1 METTVTEPLIERS
14 SALRRLRQ
22 LGRAMT
28 TPLSPDDYLALI
40 NPLWSQRELRGRVE
54 KVVPETENAATLVI
68 RPGWGW
74 SFDHAPGQYIGIG
87 IEIDGKFHWR
97 SYSLSSPPLVEGK
110 TVSITVKAMPEG
122 FLSDHLVN
130 GLEPG
135 TIVRLASPQGD
146 FVMPDP
152 PPEKSLFLVGGSG
165 ITPVMSILRTLDRR
179 HTISDAV
186 LIYSAR
192 TEDDM
197 MFVHELRELAERHE
211 GFVFHERFTDAD
223 GIFTPEDLGDVCADW
238 KDRDTWACGPGPM
251 LDAFTEH
258 YERQGREDHI
268 HVERFNLA
276 TAGADGAGGAVT
288 FGVGG
293 PTVDVD
299 GATTLL
305 EAGEK
310 AGINMLFGCRMGIC
324 HTCDVPLASGRVR
337 DLRSGEEHGEPNEYI
352 QTCISVAAGDCTL
365 TL

>member
-1 METTVTEPLIERS
+1 MSGPLIERS
-14 SALRRLRQ
+14 TALKRLRQ
-22 LGRAMT
+22 LGKAMT
-28 TPLSPDDYLALI
+28 TPLAPDDYLKLI

-54 KVVPETENAATLVI
+54 KVVPETDNAATLVI

-74 SFDHAPGQYIGIG
+74 TFDHAPGQYIGIG
-87 IEIDGKFHWR
+87 VEIDGRFHWR

-146 FVMPDP
+146 FTVPSP
-152 PPEKSLFLVGGSG
+152 PPDKMLFLVGGSG

-179 HTISDAV
+179 DTINDVFLA
-186 LIYSAR
+186 YSAR
-192 TEDDM
+192 SEDDM
-197 MFVHELRELAERHE
+197 MFVHELRVLAMRFS
-211 GFVFHERFTDAD
+211 GFTFYERFTDAD
-223 GIFTPEDLGDVCADW
+223 GMLTPDQLDDVCPDW
-238 KDRDTWACGPGPM
+238 RERETWACGPAPM
-251 LDAFTEH
+251 LDAVTQH
-258 YERQGREDHI
+258 YETNGRLDAL
-268 HVERFNLA
+268 HVERFTL
-276 TAGADGAGGAVT
+276 DLAGGGEGGSVT

-293 PTVDVD
+293 PTVEVD

-310 AGINMLFGCRMGIC
+310 AGVNMLFGCRMGIC

-352 QTCISVAAGDCTL
+352 QTCVSVAAGDCTL
-365 TL
+365 SV

>member
-1 METTVTEPLIERS
+1 MAEPLIERS
-14 SALRRLRQ
+14 AALRRLRQ
-22 LGRAMT
+22 LGKALT
-28 TPLSPDDYLALI
+28 TPLAPDDYLALI

-54 KVVPETENAATLVI
+54 KVVPETDNAATLVI

-87 IEIDGKFHWR
+87 IEIDGRFHWR
-97 SYSLSSPPLVEGK
+97 SYSLSSVPLVEGK

-122 FLSDHLVN
+122 FLSEHLVN

-146 FVMPDP
+146 FVVPDP
-152 PPEKSLFLVGGSG
+152 PPAKMLMLVGGSG

-179 HTISDAV
+179 ESIPDTV
-186 LIYSAR
+186 LVYSAR
-192 TEDDM
+192 SEDDM
-197 MFVHELRELAERHE
+197 MFVYELRVLALR
-211 GFVFHERFTDAD
+211 FKSFTFYERFTDAD
-223 GIFTPEDLGDVCADW
+223 GMFTADQLDAVVPDW
-238 KDRDTWACGPGPM
+238 QERETWACGPTPM
-251 LDAFTEH
+251 LDAFSEH
-258 YERQGREDHI
+258 FKAHKRLDHLHI
-268 HVERFNLA
+268 ERFTL
-276 TAGADGAGGAVT
+276 DLAGGGEGGSVT

-293 PTVDVD
+293 PTVEVD

-324 HTCDVPLASGRVR
+324 HTCDVPLASGRIR
-337 DLRSGEEHGEPNEYI
+337 DLRSGEEHGEPNQYI

>member
-1 METTVTEPLIERS
+1 MTAPLIERS
-14 SALRRLRQ
+14 TALKRLRS
-22 LGRAMT
+22 LGKAMT

-54 KVVPETENAATLVI
+54 KVVRETERAATLVI

-87 IEIDGKFHWR
+87 VEIDGRFHWR
-97 SYSLSSPPLVEGK
+97 SYSLSSVPLVEGK

-146 FVMPDP
+146 FVLPDP
-152 PPEKSLFLVGGSG
+152 PPAQMLFLVGGSG

-179 HTISDAV
+179 GTMPDVV
-186 LIYSAR
+186 LAYSAVH
-192 TEDDM
+192 EDDM
-197 MFVHELRELAERHE
+197 MFLDELRDLAAKHDGLR
-211 GFVFHERFTDAD
+211 FYERFTDAD
-223 GIFTPEDLGDVCADW
+223 GILTTDQLDDVCPDW
-238 KDRDTWACGPGPM
+238 RSRETWACGPTPM
-251 LDAFTEH
+251 LDAFAQH
-258 YERQGREDHI
+258 YESEGKLDQL
-268 HVERFNLA
+268 HVERFVL
-276 TAGADGAGGAVT
+276 DLAGGGEGGTVT

-293 PTVDVD
+293 PTVEVD

-310 AGINMLFGCRMGIC
+310 AGVNMLFGCRMGIC
-324 HTCDVPLASGRVR
+324 HTCDIPLASGKVR
-337 DLRSGEEHGEPNEYI
+337 DLRSGNEHGEPNEYI

-365 TL
+365 SL

>member
-1 METTVTEPLIERS
+1 MTAPLIERS
-14 SALRRLRQ
+14 AALRRLRA
-22 LGRAMT
+22 LGKAMT

-54 KVVPETENAATLVI
+54 KVVAETERAATLVI

-74 SFDHAPGQYIGIG
+74 TFDHAPGQYIGIG
-87 IEIDGKFHWR
+87 VEIDGKFHWR

-135 TIVRLASPQGD
+135 TIVRLAAPQGD
-146 FVMPDP
+146 FTVPDP
-152 PPEKSLFLVGGSG
+152 PPEKMLFVVGGSG

-179 HTISDAV
+179 DQMPDATLV
-186 LIYSAR
+186 YSA
-192 TEDDM
+192 TSEEDM
-197 MFVHELRELAERHE
+197 MFLYELRVLALRYP
-211 GFVFHERFTDAD
+211 GFTFHERFTDTDGMFTAD
-223 GIFTPEDLGDVCADW
+223 QLDEAVPDW
-238 KDRDTWACGPGPM
+238 RERTTWACGPGPM

-258 YERQGREDHI
+258 YAEQGLEKQI
-268 HVERFNLA
+268 HVERFTLNVA
-276 TAGADGAGGAVT
+276 SGGDAGGTAT

-293 PTVDVD
+293 PTVEVD

-305 EAGEK
+305 EAGER
-310 AGINMLFGCRMGIC
+310 AGVNMLYGCRMGIC

-337 DLRSGEEHGEPNEYI
+337 DLRSGDEHGEPGEYI
-352 QTCISVAAGDCTL
+352 QTCISVAVGDCTL
-365 TL
+365 SV